1 MAAKRRYLVSA
12 YYSDW
17 IEAASVDE
25 ARAVLEDALI
35 EDRIKLRDFIFEVQD
50 EDDPIG
56 DDS

>member
-12 YYSDW
+12 YYADW

-25 ARAVLEDALI
+25 ARTVLEDALV
-35 EDRIKLRDFIFEVQD
+35 EGGIKPREFIIAVQD